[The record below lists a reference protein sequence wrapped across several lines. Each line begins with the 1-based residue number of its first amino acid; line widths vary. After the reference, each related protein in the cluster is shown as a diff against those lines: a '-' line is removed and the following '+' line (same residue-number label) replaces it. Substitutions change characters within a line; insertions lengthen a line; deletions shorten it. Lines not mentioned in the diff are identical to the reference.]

1 MESFFLYYFVGG
13 VLIVSKV
20 SPDKERQQQD
30 EQDERK
36 ITMTK
41 WWETLCCPSVRD
53 SICMGKKRLDIYV
66 YYSTYC
72 TAIIVVHDFSCP
84 YIVKDALLYMGKQ
97 SFLFLFIEF
106 IVYWGGCCSRKILLH
121 VCDCYFI
128 KKRIRRRKNVCFS
141 GLLGGVSGS
150 EYRRVMDWRTS
161 LLFFFLPLFQRK
173 VPDLFLFFN
182 FFFFFW
188 KTRHDGKLFL
198 LSQSQS
204 EKMVE

>member
-1 MESFFLYYFVGG
+1 MMRNFV
-13 VLIVSKV
+13 LPISA
-20 SPDKERQQQD
+20 RFN
-30 EQDERK
+30 
-36 ITMTK
+36 
-41 WWETLCCPSVRD
+41 LH
-53 SICMGKKRLDIYV
+53 GKKSFRYLRILFNVLHRNYCRSRILVSVYRQGRVIIYGK
-66 YYSTYC
+66 T
-72 TAIIVVHDFSCP
+72 IFS
-84 YIVKDALLYMGKQ
+84 
-97 SFLFLFIEF
+97 FLFIEF
-106 IVYWGGCCSRKILLH
+106 IVYWGGGCCSRKILLH

-128 KKRIRRRKNVCFS
+128 KKRIRGRKNVCFS